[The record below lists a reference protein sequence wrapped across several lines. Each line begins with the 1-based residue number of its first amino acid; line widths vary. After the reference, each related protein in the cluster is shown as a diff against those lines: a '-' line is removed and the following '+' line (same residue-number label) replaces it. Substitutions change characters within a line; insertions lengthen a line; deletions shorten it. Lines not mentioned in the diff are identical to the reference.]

1 MPTFHSRRSGKD
13 LRDHPLVRTTQM
25 TDSDPILE
33 LLLEI
38 QRIVHQP
45 TPRKEPALHHFQRD
59 FDAIRAL
66 CEKGVGKY
74 RRPL

>member
-1 MPTFHSRRSGKD
+1 M
-13 LRDHPLVRTTQM
+13 M
-25 TDSDPILE
+25 TDGDPILE

-74 RRPL
+74 KRSAET